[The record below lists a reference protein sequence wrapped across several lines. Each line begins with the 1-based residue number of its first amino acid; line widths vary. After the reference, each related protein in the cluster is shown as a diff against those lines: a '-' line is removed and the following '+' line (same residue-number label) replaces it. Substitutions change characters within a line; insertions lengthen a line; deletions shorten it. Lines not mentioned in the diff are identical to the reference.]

1 VDRQF
6 FPDDGRKQIP
16 DDDGEQTRFYPPRF
30 TLLLMA
36 GGAALFAGIGYRFS
50 LSSMTWLVWFGWVF
64 LVAFSAAALV
74 LLARALRPGPTLVL
88 TAEGV
93 FDRTTLAPTGL
104 VRWDEIAA
112 VRKREI
118 GRGRGSERLLEVVLD
133 DPEEFQ
139 ARPRSPL
146 RRLADRYRRAMK
158 HPDVSIPGSM
168 VSGPIQG
175 VIDAL
180 LRRRPELQILDL
192 PAELPKLRLFKQG
205 PMRQHPRP
213 PRW

>member
-1 VDRQF
+1 VDRPF
-6 FPDDGRKQIP
+6 LPGDGREQLP
-16 DDDGEQTRFYPPRF
+16 FDDGEQTRFFPPRLR
-30 TLLLMA
+30 LLLMV
-36 GGAALFAGIGYRFS
+36 GGAVLFAGIGYRFS
-50 LSSMTWLVWFGWVF
+50 LSSMTWLMWLGWMF
-64 LVAFSAAALV
+64 LAAFTAAAAV

-88 TAEGV
+88 TAEGL
-93 FDRTTLAPTGL
+93 FDRTTLAPIGL
-104 VRWDEIAA
+104 VRWEEIAA

-133 DPEEFQ
+133 NPEEFQ
-139 ARPRSPL
+139 ARPRPPF
-146 RRLADRYRRAMK
+146 RRLADRYRRALK

-168 VSGPIQG
+168 VSVPIQQ

-180 LRRRPELQILDL
+180 LRWRPELQVLDL
-192 PAELPKLRLFKQG
+192 PPELPKLRLFKQG